1 MFIRL
6 IIIVKSALSILY
18 EIIIYTLAGT
28 WWVAVSV
35 SYLAITS
42 RISWNLKRKTAVSQY
57 ENSITMLRL
66 DPYEQG
72 TFCTVWFRYVTK
84 ALPK

>member
-1 MFIRL
+1 MFIKL

-18 EIIIYTLAGT
+18 EIYPGT

-42 RISWNLKRKTAVSQY
+42 RISWNLKRKTEVSQY

-66 DPYEQG
+66 DPYMNRVLFAPFG
-72 TFCTVWFRYVTK
+72 CLRH
-84 ALPK
+84 

>member
-1 MFIRL
+1 M
-6 IIIVKSALSILY
+6 K
-18 EIIIYTLAGT
+18 YTLAST

-57 ENSITMLRL
+57 ENGITMLRL
-66 DPYEQG
+66 DPYDQG
-72 TFCTVWFRYVTK
+72 TFCTVWFPYVTK
-84 ALPK
+84 ALSKIKFNTTTYTLW

>member
-1 MFIRL
+1 M
-6 IIIVKSALSILY
+6 K
-18 EIIIYTLAGT
+18 YTLAST

-42 RISWNLKRKTAVSQY
+42 RISWNLKRKTAVSWY

-72 TFCTVWFRYVTK
+72 TLCTVLFRYVTK
-84 ALPK
+84 ALEPQNKIHTTTYTLW